1 MGEIILWFAVPI
13 FPISILTFLAYHSAE
28 GKLKDLF
35 IPLLVLLAFFGL
47 GLGNVDAG
55 GLQKF
60 LALLGSAMFTYL
72 LYETENPFTWLFYY
86 YGAFISLSWFQ
97 PENMFTYLLIGAFP
111 IVAFNFVL
119 VHLKESMNIKSFEDI
134 SGLGGFSNLISFI
147 SSLSVITFLL
157 LAPAYNFFV
166 LYRIFV
172 NTDFWASVFFILF
185 WIAWLFSGVP
195 KFIKMF
201 SGLSKIKRYE
211 PLEGVEAFVI
221 TILLFISLILIV
233 F

>member
-1 MGEIILWFAVPI
+1 MGEVVLWFAVPL
-13 FPISILTFLAYHSAE
+13 FPISVLTFLAYHWAE
-28 GKLKDLF
+28 GKLKDFF

-47 GLGNVDAG
+47 GLGGVDAG
-55 GLQKF
+55 GFQKF

-86 YGAFISLSWFQ
+86 YGAFIALSWFQ
-97 PENMFTYLLIGAFP
+97 PEKMFTYLIVGAFP

-119 VHLKESMNIKSFEDI
+119 THLKESASIVSFNDL
-134 SGLGGFSNLISFI
+134 SGLGGFSSFI
-147 SSLSVITFLL
+147 SIVSTLSVIMFLFV
-157 LAPAYNFFV
+157 APAYNFFV

-172 NTDFWASVFFILF
+172 NTDFWASVFFIFF

-195 KFIKMF
+195 KLVKMF
-201 SGLSKIKRYE
+201 SGLPKLKRYE

-221 TILLFISLILIV
+221 TVLILISV
-233 F
+233 LIVVA